1 MSLRRRMKEM
11 KDNKLSAAIKSYLK
25 YYYFADTDEDVLR
38 LTGLEVEDIS
48 GFHPGDV
55 EDGCTFVGHLIAKD
69 MSDTNLDTLLVFKD
83 EDGEYIVGSTVGGMI
98 IPLDLKGAL
107 N

>member
-1 MSLRRRMKEM
+1 MSVRRRMREAG
-11 KDNKLSAAIKSYLK
+11 DGLSAAIKPYLR
-25 YYYFADTDEDVLR
+25 YYYFADTDEKVFD

-48 GFHPGDV
+48 DFHPGDV

-69 MSDTNLDTLLVFKD
+69 ITDTNLDTLLVFE
-83 EDGEYIVGSTVGGMI
+83 EDGRYIVGSTVGGMI
-98 IPLDLKGAL
+98 IPISLKSAL

>member
-1 MSLRRRMKEM
+1 MSIRRRMREM
-11 KDNKLSAAIKSYLK
+11 NDKLSAAIKPYLK
-25 YYYFADTDEDVLR
+25 YYYFADTDEDISR

-69 MSDTNLDTLLVFKD
+69 MTDTNLDTLLVFE
-83 EDGEYIVGSTVGGMI
+83 EDGRYIVGSTVGGMI
-98 IPLDLKGAL
+98 IPISLKSAL

>member
-1 MSLRRRMKEM
+1 MSIRRRMREM
-11 KDNKLSAAIKSYLK
+11 EDNLSAAIRPYLK
-25 YYYFADTDEDVLR
+25 YYYFADTDEDIFR

-55 EDGCTFVGHLIAKD
+55 EDGCTFVGHLIAKN
-69 MSDTNLDTLLVFKD
+69 MTDTNLDTLLVFEG
-83 EDGEYIVGSTVGGMI
+83 EDGKYIVGSTVGGMI
-98 IPLDLKGAL
+98 IPIDLKGAL

>member
-1 MSLRRRMKEM
+1 MSIRRRMREAG
-11 KDNKLSAAIKSYLK
+11 DGLSAAIKPYLK
-25 YYYFADTDEDVLR
+25 YYYFADTDEDVFR

-48 GFHPGDV
+48 DFHPGDV

-69 MSDTNLDTLLVFKD
+69 MTDTNLDTLLVFE
-83 EDGEYIVGSTVGGMI
+83 EDGRYIVGSTVGGMI
-98 IPLDLKGAL
+98 IPISLKSAL

>member
-1 MSLRRRMKEM
+1 MSVRRRMREAG
-11 KDNKLSAAIKSYLK
+11 DKLSAAIKPYLK
-25 YYYFADTDEDVLR
+25 YYYFADTDEDVFR

-69 MSDTNLDTLLVFKD
+69 MTDTNLDTLLVFE
-83 EDGEYIVGSTVGGMI
+83 EDGRYIVGSTVGGMI
-98 IPLDLKGAL
+98 IPISLKSAL

>member
-1 MSLRRRMKEM
+1 MSIRRRMRETE
-11 KDNKLSAAIKSYLK
+11 DKLSAAIKPYLK
-25 YYYFADTDEDVLR
+25 YYYFADTDEDVFR

-48 GFHPGDV
+48 DFHPGDV

-69 MSDTNLDTLLVFKD
+69 MTDTNLDTLLVFE
-83 EDGEYIVGSTVGGMI
+83 EDGRYIVGGTVGGMI
-98 IPLDLKGAL
+98 IPISLESAL

>member
-1 MSLRRRMKEM
+1 MSTRRRMREM
-11 KDNKLSAAIKSYLK
+11 DDKLSVAIKPYLK
-25 YYYFADTDEDVLR
+25 YYYFADTDEDVFR

-48 GFHPGDV
+48 DFHPGDV

-69 MSDTNLDTLLVFKD
+69 MIHTNLDTLLVFE
-83 EDGEYIVGSTVGGMI
+83 EDGRYIVGSTVGGMI
-98 IPLDLKGAL
+98 IPISLKSAL

>member
-1 MSLRRRMKEM
+1 MSIRRRMRETE
-11 KDNKLSAAIKSYLK
+11 DKLSAAIRPYLK
-25 YYYFADTDEDVLR
+25 YYYFADTDEDIFR

-55 EDGCTFVGHLIAKD
+55 EDGCTFIGHLIAKN
-69 MSDTNLDTLLVFKD
+69 MKDTNLDTLLVFE
-83 EDGEYIVGSTVGGMI
+83 EDGRYIVGSTVGGMI
-98 IPLDLKGAL
+98 IPISLKSAL

>member
-1 MSLRRRMKEM
+1 MSVRRRMREAG
-11 KDNKLSAAIKSYLK
+11 DKLSAAIKPYLK
-25 YYYFADTDEDVLR
+25 YYYFADTDEDIFR

-69 MSDTNLDTLLVFKD
+69 MTDTNLDTLLVFE
-83 EDGEYIVGSTVGGMI
+83 EDGRYIVGSTVGGMI
-98 IPLDLKGAL
+98 IPISLKSAL

>member
-1 MSLRRRMKEM
+1 MSTGRRMREM
-11 KDNKLSAAIKSYLK
+11 NDKLSAAIKPYLK
-25 YYYFADTDEDVLR
+25 YYYFADTDEDIFR

-69 MSDTNLDTLLVFKD
+69 MTDTNLDTLLVFE
-83 EDGEYIVGSTVGGMI
+83 EDGKYIVGSTVGGMI
-98 IPLDLKGAL
+98 IPISLKSAL

>member
-1 MSLRRRMKEM
+1 MTVRRRMREAG
-11 KDNKLSAAIKSYLK
+11 DKLSAAIKPYLR
-25 YYYFADTDEDVLR
+25 YYYFADTDEKVFD

-48 GFHPGDV
+48 DFHPGDV

-69 MSDTNLDTLLVFKD
+69 MTDTNLDTLLVFE
-83 EDGEYIVGSTVGGMI
+83 EDGRYIVGSTVGGMI
-98 IPLDLKGAL
+98 IPISLKSAL

>member
-1 MSLRRRMKEM
+1 MSIRRRMREAG
-11 KDNKLSAAIKSYLK
+11 DGLSAAIKPYLK
-25 YYYFADTDEDVLR
+25 YYYFADTDEDIFR

-55 EDGCTFVGHLIAKD
+55 EDGCTFVGHLIAKN
-69 MSDTNLDTLLVFKD
+69 MRDTNLDTLLVFE
-83 EDGEYIVGSTVGGMI
+83 EDGRYIVGSTVGGMI
-98 IPLDLKGAL
+98 IPISLESAL

>member
-1 MSLRRRMKEM
+1 MSIRRRMREAG
-11 KDNKLSAAIKSYLK
+11 DKLSTAIKPYLK
-25 YYYFADTDEDVLR
+25 YYYFADTDEDVFR

-69 MSDTNLDTLLVFKD
+69 MTDTNLDTLLVFE
-83 EDGEYIVGSTVGGMI
+83 EDGRYIVGSTVGGMI
-98 IPLDLKGAL
+98 IPISLKSAL

>member
-1 MSLRRRMKEM
+1 MSIRRRMREAG
-11 KDNKLSAAIKSYLK
+11 DKLSAAIKPYLK
-25 YYYFADTDEDVLR
+25 YYYFADTDEDIFR

-55 EDGCTFVGHLIAKD
+55 EDGCTFVGHLIAKN
-69 MSDTNLDTLLVFKD
+69 MKDTNLDTLLVFE
-83 EDGEYIVGSTVGGMI
+83 EDGRYIVGSTVGGMI
-98 IPLDLKGAL
+98 IPISLKSAL

>member
-1 MSLRRRMKEM
+1 MSIRRRMRETE
-11 KDNKLSAAIKSYLK
+11 DKLSAAIKPYLK
-25 YYYFADTDEDVLR
+25 YYYFADTDKDIFR

-55 EDGCTFVGHLIAKD
+55 EDGCTFVGHLIAKN
-69 MSDTNLDTLLVFKD
+69 MKDTNLDTLLVFE
-83 EDGEYIVGSTVGGMI
+83 EDGRYIVGSTVGGMI
-98 IPLDLKGAL
+98 IPISLKSAL

>member
-1 MSLRRRMKEM
+1 MPTRRRMREM
-11 KDNKLSAAIKSYLK
+11 NDKLSAAIKPYLK
-25 YYYFADTDEDVLR
+25 YYYFADTDEDIFR

-69 MSDTNLDTLLVFKD
+69 MTDTNLDTLLVFE
-83 EDGEYIVGSTVGGMI
+83 EDGRYIVGSTVGGMI
-98 IPLDLKGAL
+98 IPISLKSAL
-107 N
+107 S